1 MRQEWGF
8 TSPPSEDSRL
18 PLLDKVHQ
26 LILQDEAMTRGSRMG
41 TFPERQ
47 AALGLRPSPKLRRP
61 PEVNVGKLMDIGS

>member
-8 TSPPSEDSRL
+8 TSPPSEDARL

-26 LILQDEAMTRGSRMG
+26 LILQDEAMARGSRMG